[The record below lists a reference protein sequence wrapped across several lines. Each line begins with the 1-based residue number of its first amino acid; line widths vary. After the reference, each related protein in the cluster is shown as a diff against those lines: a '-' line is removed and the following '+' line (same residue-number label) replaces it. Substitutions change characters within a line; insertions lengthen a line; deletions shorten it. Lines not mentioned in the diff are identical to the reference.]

1 MRSNN
6 LNTVLIF
13 FLHTCKPG
21 SGARFIL
28 ILFFLLLN
36 SCIVQFIPEISE
48 EQELLV
54 VEGLVTDQPQAD
66 TIKLSRSLPLGEKS
80 AARPQSGCTVK
91 ILDDLG
97 NSFILEEIKAGTYIT
112 NSATFKGEIGRSY
125 TLRITTNNGLKN
137 QNYESFPMEMKPV
150 PPIDSIYYEK
160 KIVKEDIEGWFGID
174 ACQIYLDTHDPEN
187 ICKFYRWDYSETW
200 VHRLLFPVPNMICWI
215 SDVSEKTI
223 IKSTAAFEESRITRN
238 PVTYITNYT
247 DRLKWEYS
255 ILVNQYSLN
264 EEEYIY
270 WEKVQN
276 FTDQIGGLYDLIPAS
291 IPGNIISLNNPNEK
305 VLGYFSVSAMSSKR
319 IFIKENFAGIIDRY
333 DKCVTDTIYGDYDP
347 PELNVSLWTLID
359 HPASFYPRNRVLTDN
374 YGCYDCRTRGTNKK
388 PDFWINDK

>member
-1 MRSNN
+1 MK
-6 LNTVLIF
+6 LTIINTVLVF
-13 FLHTCKPG
+13 FFHTCKPG
-21 SGARFIL
+21 SGAKTIL

-125 TLRITTNNGLKN
+125 TLQITTNNGLKN

-276 FTDQIGGLYDLIPAS
+276 FTDQVGGLYDLIPAS
-291 IPGNIISLNNPNEK
+291 IPGNIFSLNNPNEK

-359 HPASFYPRNRVLTDN
+359 HPASFYPRTRVLTDN

-388 PDFWINDK
+388 PDFWIDDK

>member
-1 MRSNN
+1 
-6 LNTVLIF
+6 VLIF

-21 SGARFIL
+21 SGAGFIL

-36 SCIVQFIPEISE
+36 GCIVQFIPEISE

-54 VEGLVTDQPQAD
+54 VEGLITDQPQAD

-125 TLRITTNNGLKN
+125 TLQITTNNGLKN

>member
-13 FLHTCKPG
+13 FLHICKPG
-21 SGARFIL
+21 SVARFIL

-36 SCIVQFIPEISE
+36 GCIVQFIPDISE

-54 VEGLVTDQPQAD
+54 VEGLITDQPQAD

-125 TLRITTNNGLKN
+125 TLQITTNNGLKN

-160 KIVKEDIEGWFGID
+160 KVVKEDIAGWFGID

-187 ICKFYRWDYSETW
+187 SCKFYRWDYSETW
-200 VHRLLFPVPNMICWI
+200 VHRLLYPVPNMICWI

>member
-6 LNTVLIF
+6 LYTVLIF

-21 SGARFIL
+21 SGAGFIL

-36 SCIVQFIPEISE
+36 GCIVQFIPEISE

-54 VEGLVTDQPQAD
+54 VEGLITDQPQAD

-125 TLRITTNNGLKN
+125 TLQITTNNGLKN